1 MQFIEWVA
9 LLSRWAHILCV
20 VIAVGGAVFSRFVL
34 LPAAEES
41 LSVEDHG
48 RLRAAAMGRWR
59 KIVHAC
65 IVLLLLS
72 GGFNFYLA
80 LRDKVPPMPYH
91 ALFGVK
97 FLLAL
102 VVFFLASALAGSKPG
117 FAALRARGKKW
128 LGVLVGSAV
137 VVILLSGVLRAL
149 HQGALASASP

>member
-1 MQFIEWVA
+1 MSWLVIVS

-20 VIAVGGAVFSRFVL
+20 VIAIGGAFFARFVF
-34 LPAAEES
+34 LPATGELAS
-41 LSVEDHG
+41 PED
-48 RLRAAAMGRWR
+48 RAKLQAAVTARWR
-59 KIVHAC
+59 KIVHVC

-102 VVFFLASALAGSKPG
+102 TVFFLADVLSGKSPG
-117 FAALRARGKKW
+117 FAGLRENSRRW
-128 LGVLVGSAV
+128 LGVLVALAI
-137 VVILLSGVLRAL
+137 VIIVFSGVLRAL
-149 HQGALASASP
+149 HQSALVGT